1 MEYNSKTTT
10 KEEVIDK
17 IDATKSNS
25 NLKVTK
31 CYINAFSDFK
41 KLMKNSGFVSLIII
55 LIVFLIIFIIFCIKG
70 RELFKNKIEEII
82 YKKFDK
88 NKKKEQPKKEESK
101 HENNIENKKNDIFN
115 NNKSSNN
122 KKVLVNK
129 KRKSSKKIKKK
140 TSKTSEIDSNN
151 KLFNNEND
159 NKKEN
164 KIKILNTVNN
174 NTFKVNNNNKD
185 SKENKTNKDDRPNKE
200 NDFEMNHLD
209 YQQALEYD
217 KREACEIYMSL
228 IKSKQLFMFV
238 FCSFND
244 YNSGIIKKFVLF
256 LSFAIH
262 FTISALFFND
272 NTMHQILK
280 DEGKFNFSFMLPHIL
295 ITFISS
301 TGLMRIILET
311 MILTDR
317 DILKVKHCSTKK
329 EANLMKIQVIK
340 CINIKYIIFFISNF
354 VLLCFFWFYLTC
366 LADTYEKTQIYLIET
381 TFTAFAFSFVFPFLW
396 NIFPTILRCYSLAT
410 RKNEREGFY
419 TASKILQLL

>member
-1 MEYNSKTTT
+1 
-10 KEEVIDK
+10 
-17 IDATKSNS
+17 
-25 NLKVTK
+25 
-31 CYINAFSDFK
+31 
-41 KLMKNSGFVSLIII
+41 
-55 LIVFLIIFIIFCIKG
+55 
-70 RELFKNKIEEII
+70 
-82 YKKFDK
+82 
-88 NKKKEQPKKEESK
+88 
-101 HENNIENKKNDIFN
+101 
-115 NNKSSNN
+115 
-122 KKVLVNK
+122 
-129 KRKSSKKIKKK
+129 
-140 TSKTSEIDSNN
+140 
-151 KLFNNEND
+151 
-159 NKKEN
+159 
-164 KIKILNTVNN
+164 
-174 NTFKVNNNNKD
+174 
-185 SKENKTNKDDRPNKE
+185 
-200 NDFEMNHLD
+200 
-209 YQQALEYD
+209 
-217 KREACEIYMSL
+217 MSL
-228 IKSKQLFMFV
+228 IKSKQLFLFV

-301 TGLMRIILET
+301 TGLIRIILET
-311 MILTDR
+311 MLLTDR

-410 RKNEREGFY
+410 RKNERECFY
-419 TASKILQLL
+419 TSSKILQLL